1 MDQFDDW
8 PQRIHE
14 EKIDGIIQS
23 EMADEILELLEQ
35 KKASLSAREKTL
47 FAQAIS
53 GLVIS
58 VNSINQ
64 PPEVGLRR
72 CLIALQKVTNPENEP
87 DEPYAL
93 RNDDGEFLNYDILI
107 SAVENLQEQ
116 IFNKLVVSVDSETSE
131 TGLI

>member
-72 CLIALQKVTNPENEP
+72 CLIALQKVTNPENDP
-87 DEPYAL
+87 DEPYTL